1 MSRKSVL
8 EMMSIY
14 NIAKKMNRLPDKTVL
29 EKRKIRCILELYLIG
44 ENPVPL
50 PDGNSALHLKRNIRV
65 TM

>member
-29 EKRKIRCILELYLIG
+29 EKKEKYGAFWSCI
-44 ENPVPL
+44 
-50 PDGNSALHLKRNIRV
+50 
-65 TM
+65 

>member
-29 EKRKIRCILELYLIG
+29 EKKKNTVHFGAVSDRG
-44 ENPVPL
+44 EP
-50 PDGNSALHLKRNIRV
+50 SSFARRQFCSSFE
-65 TM
+65 T